1 MYVTLYHQNSNRKF
15 LYNYNNMKRFFFIS
29 IVALIV
35 FSMNV
40 SAKDAKAEAKSEASA
55 VSSVV
60 VLKGIVSDK
69 TTNESLAGAVITA
82 NGQKVYSDLDGNF
95 IINNLCE
102 GKCTIKVS
110 LISYEDKTLV
120 IDTNESKKVE
130 IKLNQL

>member
-1 MYVTLYHQNSNRKF
+1 
-15 LYNYNNMKRFFFIS
+15 MKRFFFIS
-29 IVALIV
+29 IVSLIV